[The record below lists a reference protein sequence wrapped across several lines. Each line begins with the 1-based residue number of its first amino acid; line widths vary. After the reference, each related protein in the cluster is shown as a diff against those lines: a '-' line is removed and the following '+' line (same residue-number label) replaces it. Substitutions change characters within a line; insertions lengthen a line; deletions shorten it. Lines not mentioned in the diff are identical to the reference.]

1 MILGIYGAGHLGIE
15 FTRVAIDIN
24 KEANRWESIV
34 FIDDTP
40 EKIGTMVEG
49 FRVFGFEQAIEKW
62 GVGGIEFIIGNGE
75 PNVKD
80 AIFQKLINADCK
92 VTNLIHPTS
101 LTYRAESAHFGKGV
115 VIKLWNVISPL
126 VHYGNNVLVQSHVG
140 IGAGVIL
147 GDNVVISAFCF
158 VGGDTKIG
166 RNTYVGPHSCIRDDI
181 TIGENVII
189 GMGSVVTKDIPDNA
203 VVYGNPAKIV
213 RVNESG
219 RVFK

>member
-1 MILGIYGAGHLGIE
+1 MILGIYGAGHLGVE

-24 KEANRWESIV
+24 KEAKRWESIV

-40 EKIGTMVEG
+40 EKIGTVVEG
-49 FRVFGFEQAIEKW
+49 IRVFGFEQAIEEW
-62 GVGGIEFIIGNGE
+62 GVDGIEFVIGNGE

-80 AIFQKLINADCK
+80 IIFQKLINANCE

-101 LTYRAESAHFGKGV
+101 YCSESARLGKGV
-115 VIKLWNVISPL
+115 VIKLWNL
-126 VHYGNNVLVQSHVG
+126 VNPQAHYGNNVLIQNHTAL
-140 IGAGVIL
+140 GAGVIL
-147 GDNVVISAFCF
+147 GDNVVISPHCF

-166 RNTYVGPHSCIRDDI
+166 KNTYVAPHSCVRNGL

-213 RVNESG
+213 RVNESK